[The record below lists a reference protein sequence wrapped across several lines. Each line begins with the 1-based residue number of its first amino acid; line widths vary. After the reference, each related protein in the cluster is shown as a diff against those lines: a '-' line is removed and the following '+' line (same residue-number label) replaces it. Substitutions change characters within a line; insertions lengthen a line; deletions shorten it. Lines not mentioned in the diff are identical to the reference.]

1 MGLCTES
8 FVKGL
13 EVGNMV
19 FNVYK
24 ADHVKR
30 TKSDLPLRIVYVGHG
45 LDRIPLLINSYP
57 TSNEDMS
64 VGSTLMQ
71 LDGCF
76 TINHSLLTI
85 IELAYQRWNPTD
97 QAAEI
102 IVKNSQNTGQKEVQM
117 KAKGGEQLSSD
128 LTVYD
133 LDHTHYHAR
142 DYGNNDEVSPLN
154 TTLISCPTQES
165 TSKSG
170 QDHDNGKLTLF
181 LAKPEGSRF
190 EGSFAEILAD
200 RTAAVFDVVDV
211 GKAGHCVTHQIVT
224 ALTEQHIHHKSDGP
238 RVWQASAKKTV
249 VQAHLD
255 ITHFAA
261 LKEEEVEQIEDYANK
276 LVTEELVIRKTHMK
290 KEDAERQHGFSLY
303 QGGVVPGL
311 DVRVVSMLKPAPKT
325 RHQNDHLAAF
335 HSACPTV
342 HDAPEDDV
350 VVGDVKACCGLHLNN
365 SAQVRSIR
373 ILCSNCGLTFST
385 FSCAN
390 PPLPILFKLVNHKE
404 STKQVVRKGADHQK
418 KAVGRSTSS
427 RTDRCP
433 CLPLVTIPSDA
444 SGIYLSLFRIRLSG
458 SGITTIPFDFQAG
471 TVRIE
476 ELPYQSLLTNLQLP
490 LH

>member
-24 ADHVKR
+24 ADHVK
-30 TKSDLPLRIVYVGHG
+30 
-45 LDRIPLLINSYP
+45 
-57 TSNEDMS
+57 E
-64 VGSTLMQ
+64 Q
-71 LDGCF
+71 
-76 TINHSLLTI
+76 SLTFHCALFMWVT
-85 IELAYQRWNPTD
+85 
-97 QAAEI
+97 
-102 IVKNSQNTGQKEVQM
+102 NTGQKEVQM

-211 GKAGHCVTHQIVT
+211 GKAGHY
-224 ALTEQHIHHKSDGP
+224 GP

-373 ILCSNCGLTFST
+373 ILCSNCGL
-385 FSCAN
+385 
-390 PPLPILFKLVNHKE
+390 
-404 STKQVVRKGADHQK
+404 
-418 KAVGRSTSS
+418 
-427 RTDRCP
+427 
-433 CLPLVTIPSDA
+433 
-444 SGIYLSLFRIRLSG
+444 
-458 SGITTIPFDFQAG
+458 
-471 TVRIE
+471 
-476 ELPYQSLLTNLQLP
+476 
-490 LH
+490 

>member
-30 TKSDLPLRIVYVGHG
+30 TKSDLPLRIVYVGH
-45 LDRIPLLINSYP
+45 
-57 TSNEDMS
+57 
-64 VGSTLMQ
+64 
-71 LDGCF
+71 
-76 TINHSLLTI
+76 
-85 IELAYQRWNPTD
+85 AYQRWNPTD

-154 TTLISCPTQES
+154 TTLDTVHDLVVLDQTFFYPTS
-165 TSKSG
+165 GG

-200 RTAAVFDVVDV
+200 RRAAVFDVVDV
-211 GKAGHCVTHQIVT
+211 GKAGHY
-224 ALTEQHIHHKSDGP
+224 GP

-276 LVTEELVIRKTHMK
+276 LVTEELMIRKTHMK

-373 ILCSNCGLTFST
+373 ILCSNCGL
-385 FSCAN
+385 
-390 PPLPILFKLVNHKE
+390 
-404 STKQVVRKGADHQK
+404 
-418 KAVGRSTSS
+418 
-427 RTDRCP
+427 
-433 CLPLVTIPSDA
+433 
-444 SGIYLSLFRIRLSG
+444 
-458 SGITTIPFDFQAG
+458 
-471 TVRIE
+471 
-476 ELPYQSLLTNLQLP
+476 
-490 LH
+490 

>member
-1 MGLCTES
+1 MSLVLSFQINGENNCEESYISFTHTVTPHTAIDRYPVVARWRDDVDYVAAGIFCFQPYCVTDETACYKVQLIENNLNWLTTTLHFKETEITFNEDVWTGGGNMGLCTES

-30 TKSDLPLRIVYVGHG
+30 T
-45 LDRIPLLINSYP
+45 NYP

-290 KEDAERQHGFSLY
+290 KEDVERQHGFSLY

-350 VVGDVKACCGLHLNN
+350 VVGDVKACCGLHLHN

-373 ILCSNCGLTFST
+373 ILCSNCGL
-385 FSCAN
+385 
-390 PPLPILFKLVNHKE
+390 
-404 STKQVVRKGADHQK
+404 
-418 KAVGRSTSS
+418 
-427 RTDRCP
+427 
-433 CLPLVTIPSDA
+433 
-444 SGIYLSLFRIRLSG
+444 
-458 SGITTIPFDFQAG
+458 
-471 TVRIE
+471 
-476 ELPYQSLLTNLQLP
+476 
-490 LH
+490 